1 MNEMNERFIVKFV
14 VESEGYKVWDT
25 AWRVFA
31 SGSYTLQSDAQAVAD
46 RKNANP
52 ATPAPAPVDILAAKN
67 ERIAALED
75 EHDHQ
80 LRRALRAESELAD
93 YKRRFEMENERA
105 NGQAGLI
112 TRMKAALEQIFE
124 PDAVEIWLKHG
135 QALQAPAPTEAP
147 ATVTLTASEID
158 SLAKIQLKT
167 AGHFAIVPMGS
178 PIDRVIY
185 DCEVDHCSKLSTIYD
200 TAANRAAIASR
211 RKELGL
217 A

>member
-147 ATVTLTASEID
+147 ATVTLSEGD
-158 SLAKIQLKT
+158 FPNHDADDFTKADLEL
-167 AGHFAIVPMGS
+167 FARQDNPEKFWYYQELGE
-178 PIDRVIY
+178 RQ
-185 DCEVDHCSKLSTIYD
+185 K
-200 TAANRAAIASR
+200 AAIASR

-217 A
+217 GE

>member
-67 ERIAALED
+67 ERIAALEKGINKAIAML
-75 EHDHQ
+75 EYVTLHSSHAAQ
-80 LRRALRAESELAD
+80 LVLKKAL
-93 YKRRFEMENERA
+93 
-105 NGQAGLI
+105 AGEEFSSI
-112 TRMKAALEQIFE
+112 TIAPLEQ
-124 PDAVEIWLKHG
+124 
-135 QALQAPAPTEAP
+135 APLAAPVQEA
-147 ATVTLTASEID
+147 VTLTTEEIEWLAEHEIPTGVQRGKFCVSFTGAIQTWTFTTRILERVYIHTSEENQYD
-158 SLAKIQLKT
+158 EWYVLKPE
-167 AGHFAIVPMGS
+167 F
-178 PIDRVIY
+178 DKR
-185 DCEVDHCSKLSTIYD
+185 E
-200 TAANRAAIASR
+200 NRAAIASR

-217 A
+217 GE

>member
-147 ATVTLTASEID
+147 ATDEPEGYMRPCYRCCGTGTVKADRLTSYLI
-158 SLAKIQLKT
+158 
-167 AGHFAIVPMGS
+167 PC
-178 PIDRVIY
+178 PICDGTGIHE
-185 DCEVDHCSKLSTIYD
+185 DE
-200 TAANRAAIASR
+200 
-211 RKELGL
+211 E
-217 A
+217 